1 MLARTAPLP
10 RKHPVA
16 HDRQTLPLSRKPEGD
31 KSAALSLLPVLGT
44 MPGMSSSPR
53 APRWLGVAF
62 TVLAMLAGVS
72 IAGWSMELPYFALS
86 AGPVSDVI
94 DNVVLLD
101 GAEGFDP
108 DGELM
113 MLTVSV
119 QGVNA
124 YELLAAAADP
134 TIDLL
139 RQERLRAPDESD
151 EEYRERGLQQ
161 MDQSKENAIAVALER
176 IGGDLV
182 IGSDGVEV
190 VDLVEGA
197 PAASVLQ
204 IGDIVTRVEG
214 VEISVAQ
221 DIGQL
226 LADNVPGDS
235 VAITVQR
242 QGETL
247 ELEIELTG
255 AEDDPNRALVG
266 ILAQTVNPQYPV
278 DINSANVG
286 GPSAGLM
293 YALGIIDVLT
303 PGDITNGHVVAGTG
317 TIAPD
322 GSVGGIGGI
331 RQKVVAAEAA
341 GAEIVLVPA
350 SNYED
355 ALTAPADDIEIV
367 AVATIDE
374 ALSYLESLPAA

>member
-1 MLARTAPLP
+1 
-10 RKHPVA
+10 
-16 HDRQTLPLSRKPEGD
+16 
-31 KSAALSLLPVLGT
+31 
-44 MPGMSSSPR
+44 
-53 APRWLGVAF
+53 
-62 TVLAMLAGVS
+62 MLAGVAV
-72 IAGWSMELPYFALS
+72 AGWSMELPYFALS

-94 DNVVLLD
+94 DNVVVLED
-101 GAEGFDP
+101 IDSYPP

-124 YELLAAAADP
+124 YELAAAALDP
-134 TIDLL
+134 TVDIL
-139 RQERLRAPDESD
+139 RQERLRAPDETD

-176 IGGDLV
+176 IGNQVV

-190 VDLVEGA
+190 VDLVPGA
-197 PAASVLQ
+197 PAAEVLEV
-204 IGDIVTRVEG
+204 GDVIRTVEG
-214 VEISVAQ
+214 VQVNVAQ
-221 DIGQL
+221 DIGQQ
-226 LADNVPGDS
+226 LATKAPGDIIEVGIRRGDS
-235 VAITVQR
+235 PMTVQ
-242 QGETL
+242 
-247 ELEIELTG
+247 IELT
-255 AEDDPNRALVG
+255 AADDDPNRPLVG

-286 GPSAGLM
+286 GPSAGMM
-293 YALGIIDVLT
+293 YTIGIIDLLT
-303 PGDITNGHVVAGTG
+303 PGDITNGHIVAGTG

-350 SNYED
+350 GNYED
-355 ALTAPADDIEIV
+355 ALTAPADDIQIV

-374 ALSYLESLPAA
+374 ALAFLESLPAA